1 MGGRRL
7 NIDDATRRRIRERA
21 ATGVSANDIAVSMGI
36 ARSTVQA
43 ILAEGTAYGRLAP
56 SGRERVHDVAAAEA
70 ARAPNAGLA
79 ALLEAYAD
87 NLAAE
92 GRTQAPPAMR
102 EAARRLRR
110 EPATPEPAR

>member
-7 NIDDATRRRIRERA
+7 NIDDATRRRIRQRA
-21 ATGVSANDIAVSMGI
+21 EAGVSANAIAMAMGI
-36 ARSTVQA
+36 SRSTVQA

-56 SGRERVHDVAAAEA
+56 TGRERVHDIAAAEA
-70 ARAPNAGLA
+70 AKAPDAGLA

-110 EPATPEPAR
+110 APAATEPAR